1 MEPVSI
7 VVERVTEMTRSA
19 IALSPQILIA
29 LTLILL
35 TWLVSRI
42 VRSLYRR
49 AMRHSNF
56 RRSLIVVLQKLITI
70 VIWIVGSLIAA
81 TILFPDLTPAN
92 ILAGLGIGSIAI
104 GLAFKDIFE
113 NFLAGVMILIRE
125 PMRIGDHVS
134 CMGVEGKVEEIT
146 LRDTYIRQVDDQLVL
161 LPNGTL
167 FKNPVYI
174 LTDQPKRRMSIM
186 CGVAYDVDLNEARQ
200 VIHSAVEGV
209 DSVDTSK
216 PVQVF
221 AQNFGASSI
230 DFEVT
235 WWTDSTP
242 VDERASRDTVI
253 TKIKSALDNAGMEI
267 PFPYSTLTFKEP
279 LAFKKHTQ
287 QETDSNVDKG

>member
-7 VVERVTEMTRSA
+7 VVERVTEIARSA

-81 TILFPDLTPAN
+81 TILFPDLTPSN

-174 LTDQPKRRMSIM
+174 LTDEPKRRMSIM
-186 CGVAYDVDLNEARQ
+186 CGVAYDVDLNDARK

-221 AQNFGASSI
+221 AQSFGASSI

-235 WWTDSTP
+235 WWTDSKP

-253 TKIKSALDNAGMEI
+253 TEIKAALDNAGMEI

-279 LAFKKHTQ
+279 LAFKKHKQ